1 MLATASKRYPRLL
14 QMWAGDGGDVDMD
27 NVTALSEYIIGTR
40 DTLRQVAFLYRY
52 RRRLAKGF
60 KSFLHLRVVNVGID
74 HGGGESAYQ
83 SIT

>member
-1 MLATASKRYPRLL
+1 
-14 QMWAGDGGDVDMD
+14 MD

-60 KSFLHLRVVNVGID
+60 QGFRHLLVEDVGVD
-74 HGGGESAYQ
+74 HRSR
-83 SIT
+83 